1 MVVAQTKSEDSA
13 PAFDALRCFSARG
26 DQGVTYAPGV
36 WHHPLLVLAPQDF
49 LIADRAGP
57 AGEDASANLTEY
69 WFDGVAAAIS
79 L

>member
-1 MVVAQTKSEDSA
+1 
-13 PAFDALRCFSARG
+13 
-26 DQGVTYAPGV
+26 
-36 WHHPLLVLAPQDF
+36 LVLAPQDF